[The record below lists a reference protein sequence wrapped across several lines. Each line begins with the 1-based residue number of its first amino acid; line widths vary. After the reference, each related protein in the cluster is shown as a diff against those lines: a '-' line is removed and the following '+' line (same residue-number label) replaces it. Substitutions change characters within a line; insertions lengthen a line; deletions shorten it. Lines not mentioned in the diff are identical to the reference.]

1 MWDAGIRKEVA
12 EMEGENPVYPVDAS
26 PGLTTTRAYGTLR
39 TGSDS
44 LARSNM
50 TNWSL
55 ESGSPPMPSSS
66 QLQATFARSAFLT
79 VTTATN

>member
-12 EMEGENPVYPVDAS
+12 EMKGENPAYPVDVS
-26 PGLTTTRAYGTLR
+26 PGLTTTRAHGTLR

-55 ESGSPPMPSSS
+55 ESGSP
-66 QLQATFARSAFLT
+66 QWRAARNFRLQSFSPHF
-79 VTTATN
+79 